1 MKKEIILLGVC
12 MIVGIIAYQY
22 RNGLSVSDNEKSTI
36 VLSNIEALMSSETS
50 ESGSNNGGELSGD
63 GEGGNYT
70 REECLSKDGNW
81 NMASVCVDGGTIQKQ
96 CEVSGEITIMGITV
110 KGSYKSGKLYNLFW
124 ERYQCQSS
132 SGNCCV
138 KQGMFAKEI

>member
-12 MIVGIIAYQY
+12 LVVGIISYQL

-36 VLSNIEALMSSETS
+36 VLSNIEALMSSE
-50 ESGSNNGGELSGD
+50 NGELSGD

-70 REECLSKDGNW
+70 REECLSKGGNW

-96 CEVSGEITIMGITV
+96 CEVSGEITIMGITI

-132 SGNCCV
+132 SGNCCI